1 MTLDEH
7 IIECVLEILNNKRVS
22 NKIYDIVNRTPTS
35 KKEKNKRIPIFVDDT
50 DSNEE
55 ANGLSKEISRLKTKN
70 QELIQSCTEKETKI
84 LQIEQESKKSEEK
97 ITELT
102 NENGRLKEKCDSLL
116 LEKNQYAIFNRPL
129 SVYEVYKSLPE
140 DLKTKN
146 LNFISEKTVFAFVST
161 GVMNLERFWDFIKEE
176 LLAGR
181 MEYVEKLKPVFDFF
195 FDMKNDVGQLYVRN
209 ECRIGDAFNCEKH
222 IMMLGGKNL
231 SDISEI
237 IFLGFSDSKGKI
249 IRKSVVKV
257 NND

>member
-22 NKIYDIVNRTPTS
+22 NKIYEIVNRPPIS
-35 KKEKNKRIPIFVDDT
+35 KKEKNKRIPILIDETV
-50 DSNEE
+50 SNEE
-55 ANGLSKEISRLKTKN
+55 PNVLSKEISSLKTTN
-70 QELIQSCTEKETKI
+70 QELLQSCKTKETRI
-84 LQIEQESKKSEEK
+84 LQIEQENKKSEEK
-97 ITELT
+97 LTALT
-102 NENGRLKEKCDSLL
+102 NENGQLKEKFNSLL

-129 SVYEVYKSLPE
+129 SVYEVYKGLPE

-161 GVMNLERFWDFIKEE
+161 GIMNLERFWDFIKEE

-181 MEYVEKLKPVFDFF
+181 MEYVEKLKAVFDFF